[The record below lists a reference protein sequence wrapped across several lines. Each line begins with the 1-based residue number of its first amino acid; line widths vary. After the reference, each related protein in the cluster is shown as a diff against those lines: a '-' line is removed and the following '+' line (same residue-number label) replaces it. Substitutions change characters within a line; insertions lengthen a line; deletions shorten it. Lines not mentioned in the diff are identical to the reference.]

1 MTDERRTM
9 ADRLL
14 LLYFCIVIALL
25 VLPIA
30 VIAPVSFGSSQFM
43 RFPPTNLGLRWYE
56 AYLGNP
62 VWIDATLRSL
72 RVAAC
77 ASVIATV
84 LGSAAAIALERGRLR
99 GRTALSALFS
109 APAIVP
115 HVIVALGVFIVA
127 VRLGINDTDLALVL
141 AHSVF
146 GLPFVVLIVSSSLRQ
161 IDATLERAARVL
173 GAGPMRAFA
182 TGTLPPLVPAVVA
195 SAIFAFFISFD
206 ELIVALFV
214 TGDRQ
219 TLPVRIWSDLRFEL
233 NPTIAAISTLMVVV
247 TTVAMVFAE
256 MLRRRSARRLDTH
269 FSIRGAP

>member
-1 MTDERRTM
+1 MDGRRTM
-9 ADRLL
+9 SDRLL
-14 LLYFCIVIALL
+14 LLYFCAVIALL

-30 VIAPVSFGSSQFM
+30 IIAPVSFSTSQFM
-43 RFPPTNLGLRWYE
+43 RFPPTTLGLRWYE
-56 AYLGNP
+56 SYLGSA
-62 VWIDATLRSL
+62 VWIEATLRSL
-72 RVAAC
+72 RIATC
-77 ASVIATV
+77 ASAIATL
-84 LGSAAAIALERGRLR
+84 LGTSAAIALERGRVR
-99 GRTALSALFS
+99 GRTSLAALFS

-127 VRLGINDTDLALVL
+127 VRLGINDTELALVL
-141 AHSVF
+141 AHAVF

-161 IDATLERAARVL
+161 IDSTLERAARVL
-173 GAGPMRAFA
+173 GAGPVRAFM
-182 TGTLPPLVPAVVA
+182 TGTLPPMVPAVVA

-214 TGDRQ
+214 TGEKQ

-269 FSIRGAP
+269 PSMRGAK

>member
-1 MTDERRTM
+1 MSDEPQSV

-14 LLYFCIVIALL
+14 MLYFYAIIAVLLLPIVI
-25 VLPIA
+25 
-30 VIAPVSFGSSQFM
+30 IAPVSFSTLAFM
-43 RFPPTNLGLRWYE
+43 RFPPTKLGFRWYQ
-56 AYLGNP
+56 AYLTSP
-62 VWIDATLRSL
+62 VWIDATFRSL
-72 RVAAC
+72 RVASW
-77 ASVIATV
+77 ASLLATV
-84 LGSAAAIALERGRLR
+84 LGSSAAIALERGHVR

-127 VRLGINDTDLALVL
+127 VRLGINDTELALVL

-146 GLPFVVLIVSSSLRQ
+146 GLPFVVLIVSASLRQ
-161 IDATLERAARVL
+161 IDPTLERAARVL
-173 GAGPMRAFA
+173 GAGPVRAFF
-182 TGTLPPLVPAVVA
+182 TGTFPPMVPAVMA

-214 TGDRQ
+214 TGEKQ

-233 NPTIAAISTLMVVV
+233 TPTIAAISTLMVVV
-247 TTVAMVFAE
+247 TTVAMAFVE

-269 FSIRGAP
+269 PSIPGVR